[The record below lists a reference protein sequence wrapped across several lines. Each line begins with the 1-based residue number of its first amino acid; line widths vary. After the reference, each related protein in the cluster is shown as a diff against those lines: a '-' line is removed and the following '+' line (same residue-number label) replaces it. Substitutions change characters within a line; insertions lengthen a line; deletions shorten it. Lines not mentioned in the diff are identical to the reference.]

1 MRNMRE
7 STIRRIERFDEGL
20 NRLKNFSHLSLD
32 EIRPEIRD
40 SIERNLQVCTEAL
53 IDIGRRIISEMNWRL
68 PKDYKDTIQIL
79 WENRVID
86 DDLNINL
93 KEIVGLRNLLV
104 HLYASIDF
112 SEIYGNLNKYIIFL
126 EKGMKTLLK
135 FCKDKNI
142 DP

>member
-7 STIRRIERFDEGL
+7 STIKRIERFDECL
-20 NRLKNFSHLSLD
+20 SSLKNFSHLSLD
-32 EIRPEIRD
+32 EIRP
-40 SIERNLQVCTEAL
+40 
-53 IDIGRRIISEMNWRL
+53 
-68 PKDYKDTIQIL
+68 
-79 WENRVID
+79 
-86 DDLNINL
+86 
-93 KEIVGLRNLLV
+93 LLV
-104 HLYASIDF
+104 YLYASIDF